1 MEKLFANVLLR
12 WQEEN
17 ISGISFDG
25 PFPVKSVARNVSVN
39 REFFVVYF
47 AENLYECVYLLKGNE
62 EKKKGKRNHRIL
74 FYFNYLV
81 QRVRFVNVRTREVME

>member
-62 EKKKGKRNHRIL
+62 EKKKREKKSSNFVLLQL
-74 FYFNYLV
+74 FSPAS
-81 QRVRFVNVRTREVME
+81 